1 MVVALGA
8 KLLDK
13 DKNEIPFGGGYLN
26 KLQEIDLKKLDERL
40 KNVNIRVACDVDNP
54 LLGEKGASYV
64 FGPQKGATP
73 EIAKN

>member
-26 KLQEIDLKKLDERL
+26 KLQEIDLK
-40 KNVNIRVACDVDNP
+40 N
-54 LLGEKGASYV
+54 
-64 FGPQKGATP
+64 
-73 EIAKN
+73 